1 MTEASSQAEVDEES
15 KQSSQWR
22 LPCMESIEENVV
34 SKNSFCIMVG
44 AYLREHA
51 VSPKSVNIQ
60 EYEMLLNSFKALF
73 KLLQRD
79 NKGAAKCFEKAK

>member
-1 MTEASSQAEVDEES
+1 MADSVTETTSQADNEEES
-15 KQSSQWR
+15 KSSSQWR

-51 VSPKSVNIQ
+51 VSPKSVNI
-60 EYEMLLNSFKALF
+60 
-73 KLLQRD
+73 
-79 NKGAAKCFEKAK
+79 